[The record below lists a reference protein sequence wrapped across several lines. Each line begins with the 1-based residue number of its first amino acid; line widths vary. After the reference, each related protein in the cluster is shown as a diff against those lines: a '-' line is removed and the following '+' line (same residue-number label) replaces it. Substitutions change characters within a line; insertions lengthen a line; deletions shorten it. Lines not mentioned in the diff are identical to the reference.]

1 MLKKSLAA
9 HIYSLLVADHDKHEL
24 APEILTH
31 LVDNYLP
38 AGSGFDT
45 ELQVEQVPG
54 AQAFTISFN
63 YHHMDDMGGYTHW
76 SEGVITVTP
85 CFNGLDLDL
94 VTTEDDELFKDYVW
108 DTFHQAL
115 SEELRIPPMFG
126 DTFRTWVYRKAQ
138 LSLLLNKRPELQVRL
153 KLWREGDDQH
163 RSVET
168 KHLNITAE
176 EAAAIAQLLIGR
188 D

>member
-24 APEILTH
+24 APEILKH

-94 VTTEDDELFKDYVW
+94 VTSEDDEAFKDCVLY
-108 DTFHQAL
+108 TFHQAL

-138 LSLLLNKRPELQVRL
+138 LSLLLIKQPNLQVRV
-153 KLWREGDDQH
+153 KFWREGDSSW
-163 RSVET
+163 RGIET
-168 KHLNITAE
+168 NHLNITAE

>member
-9 HIYSLLVADHDKHEL
+9 HIYSLLVSTHDM
-24 APEILTH
+24 APIILRH
-31 LVDNYLP
+31 VIDNYLP
-38 AGSGFDT
+38 HGSGFDADLKV
-45 ELQVEQVPG
+45 ELVP
-54 AQAFTISFN
+54 AVQAFTISFD
-63 YHHMDDMGGYTHW
+63 YHHMDDMGGYSHW

-85 CFNGLDLDL
+85 DFVGVELDL
-94 VTTEDDELFKDYVW
+94 VTTEDDESFKDYVL

-115 SEELRIPPMFG
+115 AEEVRIPSPFG
-126 DTFRTWVYRKAQ
+126 EAFEVWSYRKAQ
-138 LSLLLNKRPELQVRL
+138 LSLLLNKQPDLQVRV
-153 KLWREGDDQH
+153 KFWREGDDQH

-168 KHLNITAE
+168 YHLNITAE

>member
-9 HIYSLLVADHDKHEL
+9 HIYSLLVSTHDMAPTILKHV
-24 APEILTH
+24 
-31 LVDNYLP
+31 VDNYLP
-38 AGSGFDT
+38 HGSGFDADLKV
-45 ELQVEQVPG
+45 ELVP
-54 AQAFTISFN
+54 AVRAFTISFD

-94 VTTEDDELFKDYVW
+94 VTSEDDESFKDYVL

-126 DTFRTWVYRKAQ
+126 DTFRTWIYRKAQ
-138 LSLLLNKRPELQVRL
+138 LSLLLNKWPELQVRL
-153 KLWREGDDQH
+153 KLWREGDSSW
-163 RSVET
+163 RGIET
-168 KHLNITAE
+168 NHLNITAE

>member
-1 MLKKSLAA
+1 MLKKSIAA

-24 APEILTH
+24 APEILKYII
-31 LVDNYLP
+31 DNYLP
-38 AGSGFDT
+38 SGSGFDT
-45 ELQVEQVPG
+45 ELQVEPVLG

-63 YHHMDDMGGYTHW
+63 YHHMDDMGGYSHW
-76 SEGVITVTP
+76 SEGVITVIP

-94 VTTEDDELFKDYVW
+94 VTTEDDEPFKEYVL
-108 DTFHQAL
+108 DGFHQAL
-115 SEELRIPPMFG
+115 NEEVRIPPMFG

-153 KLWREGDDQH
+153 KLWRDGDDQH

-176 EAAAIAQLLIGR
+176 EAAAIAQMLIGR

>member
-24 APEILTH
+24 APEILKH

-45 ELQVEQVPG
+45 ELQVERVPG

-76 SEGVITVTP
+76 SEGVITVTHD
-85 CFNGLDLDL
+85 FGGIELEL
-94 VTTEDDELFKDYVW
+94 VTTEDDESFKDYVL

-115 SEELRIPPMFG
+115 AEELRIPSPIG
-126 DTFRTWVYRKAQ
+126 DAFEVWSYRKAQ

-153 KLWREGDDQH
+153 KLWRDGDDQH